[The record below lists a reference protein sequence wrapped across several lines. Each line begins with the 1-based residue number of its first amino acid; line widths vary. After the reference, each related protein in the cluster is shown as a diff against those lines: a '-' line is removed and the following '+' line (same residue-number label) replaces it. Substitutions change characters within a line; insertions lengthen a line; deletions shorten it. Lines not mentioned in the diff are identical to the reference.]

1 MELNTY
7 NLLDGSVLFEILI
20 FIISAISTMNIMITI
35 FLLQNYHPSRVLTL
49 FYQPFALVT
58 LATLSYNEAKIST
71 RRRIL
76 VGYTLFFLGTSM
88 LIFVSNAYIR
98 CSQFAPSCLCDSSII
113 IVLLLQTE
121 FIFTLKL

>member
-35 FLLQNYHPSRVLTL
+35 FLLQKYHPSRVLTL
-49 FYQPFALVT
+49 LYQPFALVT

-71 RRRIL
+71 RVRIL

-88 LIFVSNAYIR
+88 LVFVSNAYIR
-98 CSQFAPSCLCDSSII
+98 CSRFAPSCLCDSSS
-113 IVLLLQTE
+113 L
-121 FIFTLKL
+121 FYYFKLNLSSL